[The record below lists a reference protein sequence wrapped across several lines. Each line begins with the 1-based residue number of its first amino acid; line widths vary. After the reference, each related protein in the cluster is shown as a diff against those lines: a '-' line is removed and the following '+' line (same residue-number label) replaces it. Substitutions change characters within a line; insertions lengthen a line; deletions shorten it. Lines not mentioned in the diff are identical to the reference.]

1 MILVDVNKL
10 KRNATSETVDNNLRA
25 ASACTALLH
34 NGQISDWGFR
44 PIGAAIGGAMEHSA
58 SEGSRPTC
66 NTSQL
71 SLVRS
76 GVHPLYMC
84 VCHCPSPQV
93 CRWRRPQPPHIAAR
107 GGSRHDD
114 LVAHFDHSPRRELAG
129 YQRVPLPPPL

>member
-10 KRNATSETVDNNLRA
+10 KRNATSETVDNNLPA
-25 ASACTALLH
+25 ASACTAILH

-66 NTSQL
+66 NTQTSQL

-76 GVHPLYMC
+76 TPTVHVRLPL
-84 VCHCPSPQV
+84 PITPGL
-93 CRWRRPQPPHIAAR
+93 PLEKTPAPPHRCPR
-107 GGSRHDD
+107 G
-114 LVAHFDHSPRRELAG
+114 LKTRRLG
-129 YQRVPLPPPL
+129 GTF